1 MGKIKGF
8 LGNGGGRVIEWGV
21 LLSLVVYLV
30 CLSYNTGKTIN
41 RIEMVEKK
49 AEKIESIEQNI
60 TDMKADIRW
69 IKEYLQGKYK

>member
-21 LLSLVVYLV
+21 LLSLVIYLI
-30 CLSYNTGKTIN
+30 CLSFNTGKTIN
-41 RIEMVEKK
+41 RIENVERK
-49 AEKIESIEQNI
+49 AERVEKIEQDI

-69 IKEYLQGKYK
+69 IKEYLEGKYK

>member
-1 MGKIKGF
+1 MNKIKLF
-8 LGNGGGRVIEWGV
+8 FGNGGGRIIEWGV
-21 LLSLVVYLV
+21 LLSLVVYLI

-41 RIEMVEKK
+41 RIEVVEKK
-49 AEKIESIEQNI
+49 TDRIENIEQNI

>member
-21 LLSLVVYLV
+21 LLSLVIYLI
-30 CLSYNTGKTIN
+30 CLSFQTGRTMN
-41 RIEMVEKK
+41 RIEVVERK
-49 AEKIESIEQNI
+49 AERVEKIEQDI

-69 IKEYLQGKYK
+69 IKDYLGGKYR